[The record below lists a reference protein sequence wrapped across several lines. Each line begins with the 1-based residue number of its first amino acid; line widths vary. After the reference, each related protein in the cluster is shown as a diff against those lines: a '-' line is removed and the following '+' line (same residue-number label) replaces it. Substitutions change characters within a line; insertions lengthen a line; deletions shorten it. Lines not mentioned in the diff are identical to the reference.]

1 MSPRADEVCRR
12 DAGQRWPAHGG
23 DFRVLATERVSGK
36 GRSCCNTRS
45 AVDAVDLSRT
55 RSVGLCVQV
64 ERSAARFSRVDLVKF
79 FRLFTYYKSW
89 TALRKVEA

>member
-1 MSPRADEVCRR
+1 
-12 DAGQRWPAHGG
+12 
-23 DFRVLATERVSGK
+23 
-36 GRSCCNTRS
+36 
-45 AVDAVDLSRT
+45 VDAVDLSRT